1 MNCTK
6 THNFDYPLS
15 ISLSVYIRLAS
26 HYIYLLPIMFV
37 TASVALACHHDG
49 MFYTRCCPVRL
60 HFHFNRI
67 FDGLALFQRTLKKGK
82 EKLLQ
87 SLVLNERFLSPWW
100 VRKSTFRKDRALY
113 LDIQNKNGGGKETIE
128 NIFNIYTMP
137 SRGGSR

>member
-6 THNFDYPLS
+6 THDFDYSLS

-67 FDGLALFQRTLKKGK
+67 FDGLALFQRTIKKAK
-82 EKLLQ
+82 KSYYNPS
-87 SLVLNERFLSPWW
+87 SLTNAFCPR
-100 VRKSTFRKDRALY
+100 
-113 LDIQNKNGGGKETIE
+113 GGFENRRSAKTGRCISIFKTKHGDGKETIE